1 MHERMTITMN
11 DVADA
16 LGVSEAGVRKWFN
29 RMPMCSVN
37 IRRVP
42 HFRPDE
48 VIVRLRRARKRGC
61 DSDEAFAILKIDAKR
76 RNAEP
81 SLPLGADA
89 ERRAAE
95 LRDCLND
102 LELARYLAVRGA
114 LHAGLIGALWSEAF
128 KANLQT
134 LLDLSLIHPSVML
147 YVFGGNHSE
156 LPQSAER
163 WRHWAN
169 AYAVPLLAVIR
180 HLQKEAA

>member
-11 DVADA
+11 DVAGA

-29 RMPMCSVN
+29 RMPMRSVN

-42 HFRPDE
+42 HFRVDE
-48 VIVRLRRARKRGC
+48 AIVRLRRARKRGC
-61 DSDEAFAILKIDAKR
+61 DSDEAFAILQIDAKR

-81 SLPLGADA
+81 SLPLGAEA

-95 LRDCLND
+95 LRGCLTD

-128 KANLQT
+128 KADVAV
-134 LLDLSLIHPSVML
+134 LLDLAIIHPSVLM
-147 YVFGGNHSE
+147 YVFGGDHSE
-156 LPQSAER
+156 LPQTADA
-163 WRHWAN
+163 WRNWGHAF
-169 AYAVPLLAVIR
+169 AVPQLATLR
-180 HLQKEAA
+180 YLQKEAA

>member
-11 DVADA
+11 DVAGA

-29 RMPMCSVN
+29 RMPMCSVT

-42 HFRPDE
+42 HFRADE
-48 VIVRLRRARKRGC
+48 AIVRLRGARKRGC
-61 DSDEAFAILKIDAKR
+61 DSSEAYSILQIDAKR

-81 SLPLGADA
+81 SLPLGANA
-89 ERRAAE
+89 EQRAAE
-95 LRDCLND
+95 LRGCLTD